1 MSTHQPDFCRRTNRR
16 EFLQDVGGGFTKL
29 ALTGLLAKEGFFD
42 QVAKAAPSALDHD
55 TPTNPLAQRPAQFP
69 GKAKSVIFLFMYGG
83 PSHIDT
89 FDYKPNMLGMDGK
102 TIDVKT
108 FGRGGKKN
116 QGRIV
121 EPRWKFNQ
129 YGQCGKYVSDLFPNV
144 AKHVDDIAFVHSM
157 QADSPIHGSAMLM
170 MNSGSIISGKPSLGL
185 MGQLR
190 TGKLMNQNLPG
201 YVVMLDKTGGPIS
214 GAKNWTS
221 GYMPASYQ
229 GTVFRSKGDP
239 ILDLKHVNNMGA
251 DEQYRLIQSL
261 NHLNQSHQEARWDN
275 SNLAARIASYELAY
289 KMQST
294 APEAIEL
301 EQEPEH
307 IKSLYG
313 MDQDRTQDFG
323 KKCLTGTAPC
333 RARCTLH
340 PDLLRRSS

>member
-29 ALTGLLAKEGFFD
+29 ALTGLLAKEGFFS
-42 QVAKAAPSALDHD
+42 QVAQAAPGKD
-55 TPTNPLAQRPAQFP
+55 TPLNPLAPRQTHFPA
-69 GKAKSVIFLFMYGG
+69 KAKSVIFLFMYGG

-89 FDYKPNMLGMDGK
+89 FDYKPDMVGMDGK
-102 TIDVKT
+102 TVDVKT

-121 EPRWKFNQ
+121 EPRWKFKQ

-144 AKHVDDIAFVHSM
+144 AKHVDDIAFMHSM

-170 MNSGSIISGKPSLGL
+170 MNSGSIISGKPSLGSWVNYG
-185 MGQLR
+185 MGSI
-190 TGKLMNQNLPG
+190 NQNLPG

-251 DEQYRLIQSL
+251 DEQYRLIQSI

-275 SNLAARIASYELAY
+275 SNLAARIAAYESISTKNLSTSSP
-289 KMQST
+289 ST
-294 APEAIEL
+294 AWTKTAQKTSVKNASWPAVWLSAACASFRYTQAEL
-301 EQEPEH
+301 TT
-307 IKSLYG
+307 
-313 MDQDRTQDFG
+313 MT
-323 KKCLTGTAPC
+323 TGTP
-333 RARCTLH
+333 TVT
-340 PDLLRRSS
+340 